1 MKRYKLL
8 ILIIVLFNI
17 IILTRISFLMLNNKY
32 EDKYN
37 SLTNKLYELGN
48 PPRGR
53 ILDANGKVLVDNK
66 GIKVLVYNKLSGN
79 SVKEEIR
86 ISKIL
91 GDLINIDTSSLSDK
105 DLYNYFYLD
114 NKELVDERIDKN
126 VLIDFNNRKIDIEE
140 FNTYKLSLINIDE
153 INSLDKD
160 SVMIYKL
167 MNKGYYYEDKV
178 LFKDISDDL
187 LVKLSE
193 FNLNGI
199 RVDMSYERVFNY
211 DTCLNQLFGEV
222 GFIQKE
228 KIDYYLDNNYQ
239 LSDIVG
245 ISYLEEEYESY
256 LRGIKAKY
264 KLEDNKLVKVS
275 DEVKGNDLVLGI
287 DIDIQLKIEDLLK
300 KQILNAKKISSSK
313 YYDGSYIVLSDSDTG
328 LIKSL
333 VGIKYKDGKF
343 ISDSVGVITNTFTV
357 GSVVKGASQFVA
369 YTEGVLDEDTK
380 ILDGCVKLKNQLPK
394 CSHKSLGYLNDI
406 NAIAYSSNYFQ
417 FLNAIKVTGDKYTT
431 NMVFNPDKAYF
442 DSYREYFKS
451 FGLGD
456 YTGIDVGK
464 ESSGI
469 VGTKYSGDLLLNYV
483 IGQYDTYSVL
493 QLNQYISTISNN
505 GIRYKLRLGD
515 YVIDSNSN
523 KLNINNKEVLNYVD
537 NKYLDRIRKSMNAA
551 VKYGTAVNYFD
562 PKLGGGKTGTSETF
576 YNGKNTTTKSFVGFY
591 NINNTNYA
599 VSIISPNIAY
609 QNSVNNYVYPINS
622 RLSREITHILFE
634 N

>member
-114 NKELVDERIDKN
+114 NKELVDNRIDKN
-126 VLIDFNNRKIDIEE
+126 VLNDFNNRKIDIEE

-264 KLEDNKLVKVS
+264 KLDNNKLIKVS

>member
-114 NKELVDERIDKN
+114 YKELVDERIDKN

-140 FNTYKLSLINIDE
+140 FNNYKLSLISKDE

-178 LFKDISDDL
+178 LVKDINDDL

-193 FNLNGI
+193 LNLTGI
-199 RVDMSYERVFNY
+199 RIDMSYERVFNY

-264 KLEDNKLVKVS
+264 KLDNNKLIKVS

-576 YNGKNTTTKSFVGFY
+576 YNGKNTITKSFVGFY

>member
-114 NKELVDERIDKN
+114 NKELLDNRIDKN
-126 VLIDFNNRKIDIEE
+126 VLNDFNNRKIDIEE

-178 LFKDISDDL
+178 LVKDINDDL

-193 FNLNGI
+193 LNLTGI
-199 RVDMSYERVFNY
+199 RIDMSYERVFNY

-300 KQILNAKKISSSK
+300 KQILNAKKISSAK
-313 YYDGSYIVLSDSDTG
+313 YYDGSYILLSDSDTG

-333 VGIKYKDGKF
+333 VGI
-343 ISDSVGVITNTFTV
+343 
-357 GSVVKGASQFVA
+357 
-369 YTEGVLDEDTK
+369 
-380 ILDGCVKLKNQLPK
+380 
-394 CSHKSLGYLNDI
+394 
-406 NAIAYSSNYFQ
+406 
-417 FLNAIKVTGDKYTT
+417 
-431 NMVFNPDKAYF
+431 
-442 DSYREYFKS
+442 
-451 FGLGD
+451 
-456 YTGIDVGK
+456 
-464 ESSGI
+464 
-469 VGTKYSGDLLLNYV
+469 
-483 IGQYDTYSVL
+483 
-493 QLNQYISTISNN
+493 
-505 GIRYKLRLGD
+505 
-515 YVIDSNSN
+515 
-523 KLNINNKEVLNYVD
+523 
-537 NKYLDRIRKSMNAA
+537 
-551 VKYGTAVNYFD
+551 
-562 PKLGGGKTGTSETF
+562 
-576 YNGKNTTTKSFVGFY
+576 
-591 NINNTNYA
+591 
-599 VSIISPNIAY
+599 
-609 QNSVNNYVYPINS
+609 
-622 RLSREITHILFE
+622 
-634 N
+634 

>member
-8 ILIIVLFNI
+8 ILIIILFNI

-91 GDLINIDTSSLSDK
+91 GAFIDVDTSSLSDK

-140 FNTYKLSLINIDE
+140 FNNYKLSLISKDE

-264 KLEDNKLVKVS
+264 KLDNNKLIKVS

>member
-8 ILIIVLFNI
+8 ILIIILFNI

-105 DLYNYFYLD
+105 DLFNYFYLD

-140 FNTYKLSLINIDE
+140 FNNYKLSLISKDE

-178 LFKDISDDL
+178 LVKDINDDL

-193 FNLNGI
+193 LNLTGI
-199 RVDMSYERVFNY
+199 RIDMSYERVFNY

-313 YYDGSYIVLSDSDTG
+313 YYDGSYILLSDSDTG

-576 YNGKNTTTKSFVGFY
+576 YNGKYTTTKSFVGFY

>member
-91 GDLINIDTSSLSDK
+91 GAFIDVDTSSLSDK

-114 NKELVDERIDKN
+114 NKELVDNRIDKN
-126 VLIDFNNRKIDIEE
+126 VLNDFNNRKIDIEE
-140 FNTYKLSLINIDE
+140 FNTYKLSLISKDE
-153 INSLDKD
+153 INFLDKD

-264 KLEDNKLVKVS
+264 KLDNNKLIKVS

>member
-140 FNTYKLSLINIDE
+140 FNTYKLSLISKDE
-153 INSLDKD
+153 INFLDKD

-178 LFKDISDDL
+178 LFKDINDHL

-193 FNLNGI
+193 LNLTGI
-199 RVDMSYERVFNY
+199 RIDMYYERVFNY
-211 DTCLNQLFGEV
+211 DTCLNQLFGEA

-300 KQILNAKKISSSK
+300 KQILNAKKISSAK
-313 YYDGSYIVLSDSDTG
+313 YYDGSYILLSDSDTG

>member
-91 GDLINIDTSSLSDK
+91 GAFIDVDTSSLSDK

-114 NKELVDERIDKN
+114 NKELVDNRIDKN
-126 VLIDFNNRKIDIEE
+126 VLNDFNNRKIDIEE

-264 KLEDNKLVKVS
+264 KLDNNKLIKVS

>member
-264 KLEDNKLVKVS
+264 KLINNELIKVS

>member
-8 ILIIVLFNI
+8 ILIIILFNI

-53 ILDANGKVLVDNK
+53 ILDTNGKVLVDNK

-91 GDLINIDTSSLSDK
+91 GNLIDIDINTLSDK

-114 NKELVDERIDKN
+114 NKELVDNRIDRN
-126 VLIDFNNRKIDIEE
+126 VLNDFNNRKIDIEE
-140 FNTYKLSLINIDE
+140 FNTYKLSLISKDE

-178 LFKDISDDL
+178 LFKDFNDDL

-193 FNLNGI
+193 LNLTGI

-264 KLEDNKLVKVS
+264 KLINNELIKVS

-333 VGIKYKDGKF
+333 VGIKFKDGKF

-369 YTEGVLDEDTK
+369 YTEGILDEDTK

-442 DSYREYFKS
+442 DSYREYFKL

-537 NKYLDRIRKSMNAA
+537 NKYLNRIRKSMNAA